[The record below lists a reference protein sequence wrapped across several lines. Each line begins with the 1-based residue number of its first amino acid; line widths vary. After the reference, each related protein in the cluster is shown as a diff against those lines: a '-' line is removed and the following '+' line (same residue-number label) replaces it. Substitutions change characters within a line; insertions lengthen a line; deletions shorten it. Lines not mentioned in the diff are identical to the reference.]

1 MNNSPVLSLRA
12 VTGFGTALLLLTTAP
27 AGAADAPVAPQ
38 INAKA
43 YVLMDYNSGKILA
56 ESNPDTRLDPAS
68 LTKIMSSYVIG
79 QSIKAKKI
87 TPDDMVTVGKDA
99 WATGNPALR
108 GSSLMFLKPGDRVP
122 VSELNK
128 GIVIQSGNDASIAL
142 ADYVAGSQDAFVRLM
157 NTYSQ
162 ALGLQNTHFL
172 TVHGLDA
179 EGQYSTARDMAL
191 ITQAMIRDTPDEY
204 ALHKEK
210 EFTFNRIRQVNR
222 NRLLWST
229 NLNVDGVKTGYTS
242 GAGYNLVSSA
252 TDNGMRLISV
262 VLGAPSDNIRFNESQ
277 ALLTWGFRFYETATP
292 IKADAP
298 FVSQRVW
305 FGDANEVPLGVAK
318 DAAITI
324 PRGEMKN
331 LKASFKLNQPQLEAP
346 LAKNQVV
353 GTINFE
359 LNGKVVEQR
368 PLVALTEVKEGG
380 FISRLWDRVMMQLS
394 SWFGGWF
401 GDKDKA

>member
-1 MNNSPVLSLRA
+1 MRFYDGT
-12 VTGFGTALLLLTTAP
+12 TGL
-27 AGAADAPVAPQ
+27 
-38 INAKA
+38 
-43 YVLMDYNSGKILA
+43 
-56 ESNPDTRLDPAS
+56 
-68 LTKIMSSYVIG
+68 
-79 QSIKAKKI
+79 
-87 TPDDMVTVGKDA
+87 
-99 WATGNPALR
+99 
-108 GSSLMFLKPGDRVP
+108 
-122 VSELNK
+122 
-128 GIVIQSGNDASIAL
+128 
-142 ADYVAGSQDAFVRLM
+142 
-157 NTYSQ
+157 
-162 ALGLQNTHFL
+162 
-172 TVHGLDA
+172 
-179 EGQYSTARDMAL
+179 
-191 ITQAMIRDTPDEY
+191 
-204 ALHKEK
+204 
-210 EFTFNRIRQVNR
+210 
-222 NRLLWST
+222 
-229 NLNVDGVKTGYTS
+229 KTGYTS

-262 VLGAPSDNIRFNESQ
+262 VLGAPSDSIRFNESQ
-277 ALLTWGFRFYETATP
+277 TLLTWGFRFYETATP

-305 FGDANEVPLGVAK
+305 FGDANEVPLGVAQ

-331 LKASFKLNQPQLEAP
+331 LKASFKLNDPQLKAP

-394 SWFGGWF
+394 SWFSGWF